1 MSTIA
6 TRING
11 SLVQPGEVFEVLG
24 RHILVDAF
32 DLVLD
37 LKNSAGCYLQD
48 ARNGR
53 RCLDCFSF
61 VASSALGIN
70 HPKMRTPEFLEKLTR
85 VALTKVS
92 NSDMYT
98 PEMAEFVDTFARVA
112 KPSYMK
118 HLFFIDGGTLGV
130 ENALKAAFDWKVQ
143 TNFARGYSKETGHQV
158 VHFKQAF
165 HGRSGYTLSLTNT
178 DPNKTNYFPKFSWP
192 RIDNPK
198 IVFPLDAANL
208 ESVRRAEDQA
218 VGQVA
223 KAFDERPG
231 DIAAIL
237 IEPIQ
242 GEGGDNHFRPEFFR
256 RLRQLADERE
266 AMLIFDEVQ
275 TGIAMTGAMWAAEH
289 TGVQPDM
296 ICFGKKVQVCGFM
309 SSARIDSVAQNVF
322 AVQSRINST
331 WGGNLTDMVRSQRI
345 LEIIEEDRLVENAR
359 HVGKYLSARLWD
371 LGADKPRMITNC
383 RGVGLMQ
390 AFDLP
395 DKGTRKRFLD
405 CCFKLGL
412 LMLPC
417 GECSVRVRP
426 PLIFAAAEVDK
437 AIEIMHAAIRS
448 C

>member
-1 MSTIA
+1 
-6 TRING
+6 
-11 SLVQPGEVFEVLG
+11 LG

-37 LKNSAGCYLQD
+37 LKNSRGCYLQD
-48 ARNGR
+48 ARDGR
-53 RCLDCFSF
+53 RYLDCFSF

-70 HPKMRTPEFLEKLTR
+70 HPKMGTPEFLEKLTC
-85 VALTKVS
+85 VARTKVS

-98 PEMAEFVDTFARVA
+98 PEMAAFVDTFARVA

-118 HLFFIDGGTLGV
+118 HLFFIEGGTLGV

-143 TNFARGYSKETGHQV
+143 TNFSRGCSEEKGHQV
-158 VHFKQAF
+158 IHFRQAF

-198 IVFPLDAANL
+198 IIFPLDAANL
-208 ESVRRAEDQA
+208 DSVQRAENA
-218 VGQVA
+218 AIGQIER
-223 KAFDERPG
+223 AFDERAD

-242 GEGGDNHFRPEFFR
+242 GEGGDNHFRPEFFM
-256 RLRQLADERE
+256 RLRRLADERE

-275 TGIAMTGAMWAAEH
+275 TGLGLTGTLWAAEQ
-289 TGVQPDM
+289 TGVEPDM

-309 SSARIDSVAQNVF
+309 CGTRIDSVPGNVF

-345 LEIIEEDRLVENAR
+345 LEIIEEDGLVENAR
-359 HVGKYLSARLWD
+359 RVGAHLSVRLQE
-371 LGADKPRMITNC
+371 LGAGHPLLISNC
-383 RGVGLMQ
+383 RGAGLMQ

-405 CCFKLGL
+405 GCFRMGL

-417 GECSVRVRP
+417 GERSVRVRP
-426 PLIFAAAEVDK
+426 PLIFAEAEADSAVG
-437 AIEIMHAAIRS
+437 IMHAAVS
-448 C
+448 GL

>member
-1 MSTIA
+1 MSTI
-6 TRING
+6 TTG
-11 SLVQPGEVFEVLG
+11 SSSSLIQPQEVFTVLG

-70 HPKMRTPEFLEKLTR
+70 HPKMRIPEFLEKLTH

-98 PEMAEFVDTFARVA
+98 PEMAQFVDTFARVA

-143 TNFARGYSKETGHQV
+143 SNFARGHGTEIGHQV
-158 VHFKQAF
+158 IHFKQAF

-178 DPNKTNYFPKFSWP
+178 DPNKTNYYPKFPWP

-198 IVFPLDAANL
+198 IEFPLNADNL
-208 ESVRRAEDQA
+208 ERVRNAEDEA
-218 VGQVA
+218 VGQIER
-223 KAFDERPG
+223 AFDERPG
-231 DIAAIL
+231 DIASIL

-242 GEGGDNHFRPEFFR
+242 GEGGDNHFRPEFFQ

-275 TGIAMTGAMWAAEH
+275 TGIGLTGAMWAAEH
-289 TGVQPDM
+289 TGVKPDM

-309 SSARIDSVAQNVF
+309 CDSRIDSIPKNVF

-345 LEIIEEDRLVENAR
+345 LEIIEEDGLIENAR
-359 HVGKYLSARLWD
+359 RVGAYLFGKLQD
-371 LGADKPRMITNC
+371 MGIMHPTLITNC
-383 RGVGLMQ
+383 RGIGLMQ

-395 DKGTRKRFLD
+395 DKEMRKRFLD
-405 CCFKLGL
+405 NCFRLGL

-417 GECSVRVRP
+417 GDRSVRVRP
-426 PLIFAAAEVDK
+426 PLIFTEADADR
-437 AIEIMHAAIRS
+437 AIHIMHTAMKS
-448 C
+448 L